1 MADEYLEG
9 IMRKA
14 ADYAAENQCA
24 AEPPRGCSCHPDDF
38 PPQPCPQK
46 HALHECQVAAATKHV
61 NELFDRGPALLS
73 EANRRSTIPG
83 CLNVTWADLAWLAR
97 RYG

>member
-1 MADEYLEG
+1 MSFETREDSQQ
-9 IMRKA
+9 M
-14 ADYAAENQCA
+14 DYRNYPAK

-46 HALHECQVAAATKHV
+46 HALHDCQVAAATKHV
-61 NELFDRGPALLS
+61 NELFDDGPELLS
-73 EANRRSTIPG
+73 EVNRRSTIPG
-83 CLNVTWADLAWLAR
+83 CRNVTWADLAWLAR